1 MFEVEVPELVED
13 ILVKNIASLDS
24 VRITRKELIML
35 CRSFFWQMVFSSI
48 FFFSILALMRTSL
61 FVLSCSSYCSFFYLR
76 EVVVVFR
83 LFIAVIIVDQFY
95 EDFVSF
101 DGSKN
106 GRSRLTLK
114 FMGILER

>member
-1 MFEVEVPELVED
+1 MFEVVVPELVED

-24 VRITRKELIML
+24 VGITRKELIML

-76 EVVVVFR
+76 DVVVMFR